1 MEYPFNLYYI
11 CGMNSTKVQPENGKV
26 KYLYDYPEN
35 RRVSQY
41 LTAED
46 KQLISFKTGFSM
58 NYVRNWCQGT
68 RKNKRIEE
76 WAMKIYRLNL
86 AKLRKLN
93 NQDKCSH

>member
-1 MEYPFNLYYI
+1 
-11 CGMNSTKVQPENGKV
+11 
-26 KYLYDYPEN
+26 
-35 RRVSQY
+35 
-41 LTAED
+41 
-46 KQLISFKTGFSM
+46 M

-93 NQDKCSH
+93 NQDKCGNKITSAI

>member
-1 MEYPFNLYYI
+1 
-11 CGMNSTKVQPENGKV
+11 
-26 KYLYDYPEN
+26 
-35 RRVSQY
+35 
-41 LTAED
+41 
-46 KQLISFKTGFSM
+46 M